1 MWNKKCVFETL
12 NYINKSEE
20 VKNDTKIASID
31 ISRYAEAKSLYELLP
46 KTEGVI
52 KQYCHDGCSE

>member
-12 NYINKSEE
+12 NYINKSGE

-46 KTEGVI
+46 KTDIGNQILLSRWVL
-52 KQYCHDGCSE
+52 